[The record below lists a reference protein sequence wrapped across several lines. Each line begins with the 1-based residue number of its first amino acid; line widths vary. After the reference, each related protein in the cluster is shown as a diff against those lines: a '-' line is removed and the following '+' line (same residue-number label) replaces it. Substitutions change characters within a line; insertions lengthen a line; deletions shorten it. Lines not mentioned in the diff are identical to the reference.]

1 MSRLL
6 GLLGLGMRGRLVVL
20 GVDAVRKELQG
31 GTVRCVVLAA
41 DASRRAVDKV
51 VKLAAGRR
59 VPLVAGPDAA
69 AIGARL
75 GRPPVMVVG
84 VRDRGLAEGILR
96 TAPER
101 DGTED

>member
-1 MSRLL
+1 MSDVL
-6 GLLGLGMRGRLVVL
+6 GLLGLGLRGRLVVL

-31 GTVRCVVLAA
+31 GTLRCVVLAA
-41 DASRRAVDKV
+41 DASPRAVEKV
-51 VKLAAGRR
+51 VRLAEGRR
-59 VPLVAGPDAA
+59 VPLVPGPDAA
-69 AIGARL
+69 AMGGRL

-101 DGTED
+101 DVMED

>member
-6 GLLGLGMRGRLVVL
+6 GLLGLGLRGRLVVV

-41 DASRRAVDKV
+41 DASPRAVEKV

-59 VPLVAGPDAA
+59 VPLVGGPDAA

-96 TAPER
+96 AAPER
-101 DGTED
+101 DVMED